1 MAEIVLGIG
10 TSHSPILSMEP
21 QAWVVRAQTDGSVR
35 KLLDKSGRQV
45 SYDELLAAADPK
57 LQDEIAE
64 DMLQARHAANQRGI
78 EQVRK
83 ALYAAK
89 PDVLIMFG
97 DDHFEVYQHDN
108 MPSVGIYTGE
118 KIHYTP

>member
-21 QAWVVRAQTDGSVR
+21 VAWVVRAQTDGSVR
-35 KLLDKSGRQV
+35 KLIDNAGRMV

-57 LQDEIAE
+57 LEGEIAE
-64 DMLQARHAANQRGI
+64 DKLQARHAANQRGI
-78 EQVRK
+78 AAIRE

-97 DDHFEVYQHDN
+97 DDHMEV
-108 MPSVGIYTGE
+108 
-118 KIHYTP
+118 